1 MSVTPGSLVALAV
14 LGAACHAPASIAQ
27 APVDLDGGG
36 PHPPGKASGVRY
48 ALPTCPLTYEVLVRE
63 KTSLDD
69 APGFDIERFMTL
81 QATAQNGRM
90 QLAAV
95 VTGRSLH
102 DGVRGYGKPDAS
114 YAPPLLETD
123 GLRWSEREG
132 PTWLFSVVGGQGGL
146 AWFFPTLPAFE
157 ERDAAAVW
165 NVPYESGQSTAALR
179 TEATRG
185 SQASLTFRLSQREA
199 AGEKEVEIPTTFTR
213 AEMRFEQSHLEQGVR
228 VSAFSVTGERR
239 DESAPTDAYAFKM
252 VKTYRGTYAVTASG
266 RVLRAHVESSRKTT
280 TGSAARGSPV
290 QHDVENTDA
299 KMHLVRACDGPTAP
313 SIAPVLTAEEL
324 AVPADDSVRIE
335 LPPPKRPKKR

>member
-1 MSVTPGSLVALAV
+1 VPVSPRSLVALV
-14 LGAACHAPASIAQ
+14 VFGAACHAPASIAQ
-27 APVDLDGGG
+27 APLDVDGGG
-36 PHPPGKASGVRY
+36 PHPPASASGVRY

-63 KTSLDD
+63 KSSLDD
-69 APGFDIERFMTL
+69 AEGFDTERFMTL

-95 VTGRSLH
+95 VVGRSLH

-146 AWFFPTLPAFE
+146 AWFFPTLPASE
-157 ERDAAAVW
+157 DRDAVAVW
-165 NVPYESGQSTAALR
+165 NVPYESGQSTAAMR

-185 SQASLTFRLSQREA
+185 TQASLTFRLSQREA

-213 AEMRFEQSHLEQGVR
+213 AEMRFEESHLEQGVR
-228 VSAFSVTGERR
+228 VSAFSVTGE
-239 DESAPTDAYAFKM
+239 SAPNETYTFKM
-252 VKTYRGTYAVTASG
+252 TKTYRGTYAVTASG

-280 TGSAARGSPV
+280 MGSAAAGSRV

-299 KMHLVRACDGPTAP
+299 KMHLVRACDGPTAA

-324 AVPADDSVRIE
+324 AVPVDDSVRIE
-335 LPPPKRPKKR
+335 LPRSKKKR